1 MKISAIL
8 LVSIALLGTAATAV
22 RAEEP
27 ETAQPEAVAVPY
39 YTGSIVMPE
48 SANDAPKLSDNI
60 TAIDV
65 DGSVGYVDANQHF
78 VGLSN

>member
-8 LVSIALLGTAATAV
+8 LLSLALLSTTATMA

-27 ETAQPEAVAVPY
+27 ESAQTEAVTVPY

-48 SANDAPKLSDNI
+48 SADDTPKLSDNL
-60 TAIDV
+60 TSVNID
-65 DGSVGYVDANQHF
+65 GGVGYIDANQRF

>member
-8 LVSIALLGTAATAV
+8 LLSLALLSTTTMA

-27 ETAQPEAVAVPY
+27 ESAQTEAVTVPY

-48 SANDAPKLSDNI
+48 SADDTPKLSDNL
-60 TAIDV
+60 TSVNID
-65 DGSVGYVDANQHF
+65 GGVGYIDANQRF